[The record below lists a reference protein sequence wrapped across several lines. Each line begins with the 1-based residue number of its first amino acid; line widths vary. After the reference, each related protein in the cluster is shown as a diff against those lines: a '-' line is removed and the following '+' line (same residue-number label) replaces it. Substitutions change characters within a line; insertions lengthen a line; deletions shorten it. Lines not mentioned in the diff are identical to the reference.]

1 MDEKCR
7 VLIGLGAAVAANCVP
22 CFDHYYEKALAVKL
36 TDEEIKEAVELGNQ
50 MKTGAQMAV
59 RNSISKIMGG
69 EKNNDASCAKSASE
83 SSCCH

>member
-22 CFDHYYEKALAVKL
+22 CFDRYYDKALAVKL
-36 TDEEIKEAVELGNQ
+36 TDEEIHEAVELGNQ

-59 RNSISKIMGG
+59 RNSISRIMGG
-69 EKNNDASCAKSASE
+69 EKKNDAPCAKFASE
-83 SSCCH
+83 TSCCN